1 MRRYIVPVYCLLI
14 TGPDVYMIK
23 SGSNQ
28 VFLRPTPT
36 VGIVVGVLT
45 LSVVELVPRLCGK
58 VYTAVQFSQDLKDK
72 VSVNCLVCSQLTKS
86 TNHFLLPN
94 FLVWVCRG
102 FLLGSCWQDRD
113 EYFENR

>member
-1 MRRYIVPVYCLLI
+1 MPVYCLLI

-28 VFLRPTPT
+28 ASLRPTPT

-72 VSVNCLVCSQLTKS
+72 VSVNFLVCSQLTNLQITS
-86 TNHFLLPN
+86 SSPISWYGYVEAF
-94 FLVWVCRG
+94 C
-102 FLLGSCWQDRD
+102 
-113 EYFENR
+113 